1 MQTIIDDFFDDS
13 ENYLSEEELLIRSS
27 IKYVEVHN
35 YITGELKVYDED
47 NRFEIL
53 ESYISRLIDSDEFS
67 LEIHCEEDHI
77 KLFIGLLE
85 D

>member
-1 MQTIIDDFFDDS
+1 MQTIIDDFFGDS

-35 YITGELKVYDED
+35 SITGELKVYDGD
-47 NRFEIL
+47 SRFEIL
-53 ESYISRLIDSDEFS
+53 ESYISHLIDSDEFS
-67 LEIHCEEDHI
+67 LEIHSEEDHM
-77 KLFIGLLE
+77 KLFIGLIE